1 MTKFV
6 KDLNRKPELVKA
18 GRGGKTVNT
27 FICFGKF

>member
-1 MTKFV
+1 MTTFV

-18 GRGGKTVNT
+18 ARGKVVNA

>member
-1 MTKFV
+1 MTTFV

-18 GRGGKTVNT
+18 ARGKVVNR

>member
-18 GRGGKTVNT
+18 VQSGKTINT

>member
-1 MTKFV
+1 MTTFV

-18 GRGGKTVNT
+18 ARGKVVNP